1 MECKEIEML
10 MLIFVLMFIIED
22 DKIYLLN
29 YCCNVENMY
38 DSLTIFYI
46 SKTKY
51 PKETTQRRKT
61 YFA

>member
-1 MECKEIEML
+1 ML

-46 SKTKY
+46 SMTKY